1 MSTQSGSASALSA
14 SRDES
19 GPFCGGST
27 CSLHAT
33 FLSSSRRDAGKVA
46 RGDPRTRGDPWKAK
60 HKAFAPR
67 QGRGE
72 PGCPAPLHES
82 NTEFRSNCATVPRTS
97 AEVRILYIVTGSR
110 GARSTA
116 TPGYLPGVPPG
127 RPRGEPFLPPYLE
140 MFHNRSG
147 GIRRSDFACKEQ
159 GKRSATPLCLAEDN
173 EPREAADAAN
183 AGREAA
189 AAVPIGRL
197 ACPGCS
203 WVEYYQ

>member
-72 PGCPAPLHES
+72 PGCPAPFHGS

-159 GKRSATPLCLAEDN
+159 GSTPQSGTPHECRTSRIVHA
-173 EPREAADAAN
+173 
-183 AGREAA
+183 
-189 AAVPIGRL
+189 
-197 ACPGCS
+197 
-203 WVEYYQ
+203 Q